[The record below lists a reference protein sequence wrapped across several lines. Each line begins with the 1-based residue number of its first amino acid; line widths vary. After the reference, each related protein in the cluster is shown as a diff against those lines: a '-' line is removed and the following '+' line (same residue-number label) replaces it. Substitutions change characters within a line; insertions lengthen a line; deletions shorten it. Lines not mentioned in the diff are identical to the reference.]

1 MIAVGSAA
9 GAAEVAALCA
19 GGVAG
24 FEVEADCAAASAT
37 VAIVIVKTSV
47 ESTVRMDTPVSI

>member
-19 GGVAG
+19 GGVADL
-24 FEVEADCAAASAT
+24 EVEADCAALSA
-37 VAIVIVKTSV
+37 AIVVIKTSV
-47 ESTVRMDTPVSI
+47 ESTVRMDAPVSI